1 MSDDVLEIAQTT
13 EILESAQTAEIADT
27 AVPAVPAVAAVPA
40 VPAVPVEPAVPAAIA
55 YSNQDHVERMRTIML
70 GFIDDP
76 RKAALDADA
85 LLAEVLR
92 SVTESLARR
101 RGELEAESSD
111 AATPDTERLR
121 QVVRR
126 SRELVDVLAQ
136 AV

>member
-1 MSDDVLEIAQTT
+1 MSDDVLEIAQAT
-13 EILESAQTAEIADT
+13 ENAETADIAETAEPAEIADT
-27 AVPAVPAVAAVPA
+27 ADTA
-40 VPAVPVEPAVPAAIA
+40 EPAKTADTAEIPEPAAIA
-55 YSNQDHVERMRTIML
+55 FPTQDPVERMRTIML

-76 RKAALDADA
+76 RKAALDANA
-85 LLAEVLR
+85 LLAEVLQ

-101 RGELEAESSD
+101 RRELETEPSD

>member
-13 EILESAQTAEIADT
+13 EILESAQTTDIAD
-27 AVPAVPAVAAVPA
+27 AA
-40 VPAVPVEPAVPAAIA
+40 EPAVPAEPAAIAIA
-55 YSNQDHVERMRTIML
+55 YSGPDHVERMRTIML

-92 SVTESLARR
+92 SVTEALARR
-101 RGELEAESSD
+101 RGELESEPSD

-121 QVVRR
+121 QIVRR

>member
-1 MSDDVLEIAQTT
+1 MSDDVLEIAQTA
-13 EILESAQTAEIADT
+13 EILESAQTTDIAD
-27 AVPAVPAVAAVPA
+27 AAEPA
-40 VPAVPVEPAVPAAIA
+40 EPAVPAEPAAIAIA
-55 YSNQDHVERMRTIML
+55 YSGPDHVERMRTIML

-92 SVTESLARR
+92 SVTEALARR
-101 RGELEAESSD
+101 RGELESEPSD

-121 QVVRR
+121 QIVRR